1 MDGKFLE
8 KHINKKKQKNDFLKS
23 QYKYRDM
30 KSKQLGTFKQGVLK
44 IGKKDLSKINGVQG
58 K

>member
-30 KSKQLGTFKQGVLK
+30 KSKQLGTFK
-44 IGKKDLSKINGVQG
+44 
-58 K
+58 